1 MATLLTRFASDDTAI
16 STVEYGFVALA
27 IALGLIGALATMKTT
42 LPSAYTSVPVTA
54 RPAH

>member
-1 MATLLTRFASDDTAI
+1 MTTLLSRFATDDTAV

-27 IALGLIGALATMKTT
+27 IALGLVGAFASMKTT
-42 LPSAYTSVPVTA
+42 LSSTYTSVPVTA